1 MLFIYAG
8 SNETSVTAPGG
19 RVEVYLVY
27 RILIVDEEPDVLAVA
42 RLFVEKDGGVVA
54 DTTTSPVFA
63 LAKMEVTT
71 YDAIVSD
78 YQMPGMNGIA
88 FLHEVRSRFGDIPF
102 IIMTAHSR
110 EEVVIEALNSGA
122 TGYLQ
127 KGMDI
132 RRTFTEL
139 IHLIRNAAGKRD
151 AERALAESRGHYDAI
166 VEHAHDMIVH
176 VRPEGRVVEANRAWC
191 EALGYTAEE
200 AVSMTV
206 FDLVAPEALDVFMEM
221 FSALLRGV
229 TPESIETVLR
239 AKDGRRIPVRGHMLC
254 RMENSVPV
262 MGCGIFCQYFPL
274 RSGGAVGD
282 GLSPAVRKLPL
293 PMVFTDADGVIAIAN
308 EEAASLFCKT
318 AGPLVGLPVR
328 HLFTDP
334 AAWDRIA
341 AHLADTDGWRGE
353 AGMQATDDEDECVLS
368 LCCGVAY
375 TADGAPGGYSMAFP
389 GAVWSG
395 MPAGDPR

>member
-1 MLFIYAG
+1 M
-8 SNETSVTAPGG
+8 
-19 RVEVYLVY
+19 Y
-27 RILIVDEEPDVLAVA
+27 RILIVDEEPDVLSVA
-42 RLFVEKDGGVVA
+42 RLFVEKDGGIVA

-63 LAKMEVTT
+63 LAKMEVTP

-127 KGMDI
+127 KGMDM

-139 IHLIRNAAGKRD
+139 IHLIRNAAEKRD

-166 VEHAHDMIVH
+166 VENAHDMIVH

-191 EALGYTAEE
+191 ETLGYPAEE

-206 FDLVAPEALDVFMEM
+206 FDLIAPEALDGFMEM

-229 TPESIETVLR
+229 TPERIETVFR
-239 AKDGRRIPVRGHMLC
+239 ANDGRRIPVSGHMLC
-254 RMENSVPV
+254 RKENGVPV
-262 MGCGIFCQYFPL
+262 MGCGIFCRYSPPAG
-274 RSGGAVGD
+274 GGAAGD
-282 GLSPAVRKLPL
+282 GLFAAVRNLPL
-293 PMVFTDADGVIAIAN
+293 PFLFADTLGVIAVAN
-308 EEAASLFCKT
+308 EEATALFSKT
-318 AGPLVGLPVR
+318 AGVLVGLPVR

-341 AHLADTDGWRGE
+341 AHLADADGWQGE
-353 AGMQATDDEDECVLS
+353 AGMQTVDGDGECVLP

-375 TADGAPGGYSMAFP
+375 RADGAWGGYSMAFP
-389 GAVWSG
+389 GTIRSD
-395 MPAGDPR
+395 MPARDPQ

>member
-1 MLFIYAG
+1 M
-8 SNETSVTAPGG
+8 
-19 RVEVYLVY
+19 Y
-27 RILIVDEEPDVLAVA
+27 RILIVDEEPDVLSVA
-42 RLFVEKDGGVVA
+42 RLFVEKDGGIVA

-110 EEVVIEALNSGA
+110 EDVVIEALNSGA

-127 KGMDI
+127 KGTDI

-151 AERALAESRGHYDAI
+151 AERALAESRGHYDDI
-166 VEHAHDMIVH
+166 VENAHDMIVH

-191 EALGYTAEE
+191 ETLGYSADE

-206 FDLVAPEALDVFMEM
+206 FDLIAPEALDVFMEM

-229 TPESIETVLR
+229 TPESIETVVR
-239 AKDGRRIPVRGHMLC
+239 TKDGRRIPVRGHMLC
-254 RMENSVPV
+254 RMENGVPV
-262 MGCGIFCQYFPL
+262 MGCGIFCRYFSFG
-274 RSGGAVGD
+274 SGGAAGD
-282 GLSPAVRKLPL
+282 GLSPAIGKLPL
-293 PMVFTDADGVIAIAN
+293 PLVFTDALGMIAIAN
-308 EEAASLFCKT
+308 EEATALFST
-318 AGPLVGLPVR
+318 TDGPLVGLPVR

-334 AAWDRIA
+334 GAWDQIA
-341 AHLADTDGWRGE
+341 AHLADADGWQGEANMQTTDGEG
-353 AGMQATDDEDECVLS
+353 ECVLP

-389 GAVWSG
+389 GTNRPA
-395 MPAGDPR
+395 MPARDSR